1 MASEQ
6 EDFLFADQEVSHDTQ
21 ENVTGYWDVLVVDD
35 DPEIHSVTKLALSGV
50 EFWGRTLRFHHAYS
64 GKEAVE
70 SLRRRSEVCVL
81 LLDVVMESDDA
92 GLNVVKQVRE
102 EIGNH
107 AVRII
112 LRTGQPGYAPEEKV
126 IREYDINDYK
136 MKTELTRGKLV
147 TSLMTAIRSYQQICE
162 LEQQSVALTN
172 ILDASQAILG
182 HTDMV
187 SFGKAVVLQLAKI
200 IGAQESGLVA
210 GISSGSRVIIFGGTE
225 QYDEFIGEGL
235 EQLDNGRVI
244 MQVQNC
250 FDREVHQHTGHDIT
264 FLLKGKSR
272 KAAIFLEVD
281 HAPSA
286 SQLQFAE
293 IFLTNVGVGV
303 DNIKLINE
311 LRDVAY
317 KDTLTRLPNR
327 ANFVDLIAQHY
338 RPNGSD
344 ELVFVLLDIA
354 QFSDINN
361 GLGQEVGNLLLLAV
375 KERLCIE
382 FPQSKLLSR
391 IGADVFGLLLPT
403 HTFDEQNFIDIL
415 TVPYQVGEHVLT
427 MHFHIGVCRQA
438 DFHHLG
444 LETLKL
450 AYIALNQAKQANK
463 ILDWYTPDLE
473 EKMAWRLGLIRQL
486 RQDFELHKLEVWYQ
500 PQFSLETNRVIGCEA
515 LLRWPSGN
523 GDYISPGIFVP
534 LAEDS
539 GLIVE
544 IGQWVLEQ
552 ACKLQQQLS
561 TQNIDISV
569 AVNVSVPQFKVSNYA
584 EQVKNTILSH
594 QVAPEKIEL
603 EVTESVVMD
612 EIKTVIETLGELKS
626 FGVEVA
632 IDDFG
637 TGFSSLSYLQQLP
650 LARLKI
656 DRAFVKG
663 IPDSDSG
670 AIAELVI
677 SLGRHLGLKTIAEGV
692 ETQEQAQVLKKLGC
706 DEVQGFLLA
715 KPMPKNELLE
725 FLGSANNTERG

>member
-6 EDFLFADQEVSHDTQ
+6 EDFLFADQDVSHEAQ
-21 ENVTGYWDVLVVDD
+21 EAATSFWDVLVVDD

-64 GKEAVE
+64 GQEAVLA
-70 SLRRRSEVCVL
+70 LRNNPDVCVL

-102 EIGNH
+102 DIGNH

-172 ILDASQAILG
+172 ILEASQAILG

-187 SFGKAVVLQLAKI
+187 SFSQAVVKQIAKI
-200 IGAQESGLVA
+200 IGAQENGIVA
-210 GISSGSRVIIFGGTE
+210 GITSSSRVIIFGGT
-225 QYDEFIGEGL
+225 QNYVEFFGDGL

-250 FDREVHQHTGHDIT
+250 FDREVHQHTDHDIT
-264 FLLKGKSR
+264 FLLQGKSR
-272 KAAIFLEVD
+272 RAAIYIEIE

-286 SQLQFAE
+286 AQLQFAE
-293 IFLTNVGVGV
+293 IFLANVSVGV

-327 ANFVDLIAQHY
+327 ANFIDSIATYYQ
-338 RPNGSD
+338 PDNDS
-344 ELVFVLLDIA
+344 LVFVLLDIA

-382 FPQSKLLSR
+382 FPDCQLLSR
-391 IGADVFGLLLPT
+391 IGADVFGLLLPAEG
-403 HTFDEQNFIDIL
+403 FDEQRFVDAI

-427 MHFHIGVCRQA
+427 MHFHVGVCNQA
-438 DFHHLG
+438 DFHYLG

-450 AYIALNQAKQANK
+450 AYIALNQAKQARK
-463 ILDWYTPDLE
+463 VIDRYTPDLE

-486 RQDFELHKLEVWYQ
+486 RQDFELNKLEVWYQ
-500 PQFSLETNRVIGCEA
+500 PQFSLTSNEVIGCEA

-539 GLIVE
+539 GLIVD

-552 ACKLQQQLS
+552 ACKLQRQFTQL
-561 TQNIDISV
+561 NLELSV

-584 EQVKNTILSH
+584 EQVKETIVSH
-594 QVAPEKIEL
+594 NVEPSKIEL

-612 EIKTVIETLGELKS
+612 EITTVIETLGELKS

-663 IPDSDSG
+663 IPETDSG

-692 ETQEQAQVLKKLGC
+692 ETQAQAQLLRDLGC
-706 DEVQGFLLA
+706 DEVQGFLFA
-715 KPMPKNELLE
+715 KPMPEKELLK
-725 FLGSANNTERG
+725 FLTNSKK

>member
-6 EDFLFADQEVSHDTQ
+6 EDFLFADQDVSHEAQ
-21 ENVTGYWDVLVVDD
+21 EAATSFWDVLVVDD

-64 GKEAVE
+64 GQEAVE
-70 SLRRRSEVCVL
+70 ALQNNPDVCVL

-102 EIGNH
+102 NIGNH

-172 ILDASQAILG
+172 ILEASQAILG

-187 SFGKAVVLQLAKI
+187 SFSQAVVKQIAKI
-200 IGAQESGLVA
+200 IGAQENGIVA
-210 GISSGSRVIIFGGTE
+210 GITSSSRVIIFGGT
-225 QYDEFIGEGL
+225 QNYAEFFGDGL

-250 FDREVHQHTGHDIT
+250 FDREVHQHTEHDIT
-264 FLLKGKSR
+264 FLLQGKSR
-272 KAAIFLEVD
+272 RAAIYIEVD
-281 HAPSA
+281 HSPSA
-286 SQLQFAE
+286 AQLQFAE
-293 IFLTNVGVGV
+293 IFLANVSVGV

-327 ANFVDLIAQHY
+327 ANFIDSIAKYYQ
-338 RPNGSD
+338 PDNNS
-344 ELVFVLLDIA
+344 LVFVLLDIA

-382 FPQSKLLSR
+382 FPDCQLLSR
-391 IGADVFGLLLPT
+391 IGADVFGLLLPAGN
-403 HTFDEQNFIDIL
+403 FDEQRFVDAI

-427 MHFHIGVCRQA
+427 MHFHIGVCDQA
-438 DFHHLG
+438 DFHCVG

-450 AYIALNQAKQANK
+450 AYIALNQAKQARK
-463 ILDWYTPDLE
+463 VIDRYTPDLE

-486 RQDFELHKLEVWYQ
+486 RQDFELNKLEVWYQ
-500 PQFSLETNRVIGCEA
+500 PQFSLSSNKVIGCEA

-539 GLIVE
+539 GLIVD

-552 ACKLQQQLS
+552 ACKLQQTFTERSL
-561 TQNIDISV
+561 DLSV

-584 EQVKNTILSH
+584 EQVKETIVSH
-594 QVAPEKIEL
+594 NVDPSKIEL

-612 EIKTVIETLGELKS
+612 EITTVIETLGELQS

-663 IPDSDSG
+663 IPDTDSG

-692 ETQEQAQVLKKLGC
+692 ETQEQAQLLKDLGC

-715 KPMPKNELLE
+715 KPMPEKELLQ
-725 FLGSANNTERG
+725 FLTDNE

>member
-6 EDFLFADQEVSHDTQ
+6 EDFLFADQEVSHETQ
-21 ENVTGYWDVLVVDD
+21 EVDTGFWDVLVVDD

-50 EFWGRTLRFHHAYS
+50 EFWGKTLRFHHAYS
-64 GKEAVE
+64 GQEAVTA
-70 SLRRRSEVCVL
+70 LKNNTDVCVL

-92 GLNVVKQVRE
+92 GLNVVRQVRE
-102 EIGNH
+102 DIGNH

-172 ILDASQAILG
+172 ILEASQAILG
-182 HTDMV
+182 HTDMI
-187 SFGKAVVLQLAKI
+187 SFSHAVVQQIAKI
-200 IGAQESGLVA
+200 IGAPENGIVA
-210 GISSGSRVIIFGGTE
+210 GISSSSRVIIFGGT
-225 QYDEFIGEGL
+225 QNYVEFFGDGL

-250 FDREVHQHTGHDIT
+250 FDREVHQHTDHDIT
-264 FLLKGKSR
+264 FLLQGKSR
-272 KAAIFLEVD
+272 RAAIYIEID

-286 SQLQFAE
+286 AQLQFAE
-293 IFLTNVGVGV
+293 IFLANVSVGV

-327 ANFVDLIAQHY
+327 ANFVDSIAKYYQ
-338 RPNGSD
+338 PDQDG
-344 ELVFVLLDIA
+344 LVFVLLDIA

-375 KERLCIE
+375 KERLRLE
-382 FPQSKLLSR
+382 FPECQLLSR
-391 IGADVFGLLLPT
+391 IGADVFGLLLPSNS
-403 HTFDEQNFIDIL
+403 FDEQRFVDAI

-427 MHFHIGVCRQA
+427 MHFHIGVCNQA
-438 DFHHLG
+438 DFHPSG

-450 AYIALNQAKQANK
+450 AYIALNQAKQAHTV
-463 ILDWYTPDLE
+463 LDRYTPDLE

-486 RQDFELHKLEVWYQ
+486 RQDFELNKLEVWYQ
-500 PQFSLETNRVIGCEA
+500 PQFSLSSNKVIGCEA

-539 GLIVE
+539 GLIVD

-552 ACKLQQQLS
+552 ACKLQQQFTERQL
-561 TQNIDISV
+561 DLSV

-584 EQVKNTILSH
+584 ELVKDTIVNHGVEPS
-594 QVAPEKIEL
+594 KIEL

-612 EIKTVIETLGELKS
+612 EITTVIETLKELKS

-663 IPDSDSG
+663 IPETDSG

-692 ETQEQAQVLKKLGC
+692 ETQAQAKLLKELGC

-715 KPMPKNELLE
+715 KPMPEKALLE
-725 FLGSANNTERG
+725 FLKQNA

>member
-6 EDFLFADQEVSHDTQ
+6 EDFLFADQDVSHEAQ
-21 ENVTGYWDVLVVDD
+21 EAATSFWDVLVVDD

-64 GKEAVE
+64 GQEAVE
-70 SLRRRSEVCVL
+70 ALQNNPDVCVL

-102 EIGNH
+102 NIGNH

-172 ILDASQAILG
+172 ILEASQAILG

-187 SFGKAVVLQLAKI
+187 SFSQAVVKQIAKI
-200 IGAQESGLVA
+200 IGAQENGIVA
-210 GISSGSRVIIFGGTE
+210 GITSSSRVIIFGGT
-225 QYDEFIGEGL
+225 QNYAEFFGDGL

-250 FDREVHQHTGHDIT
+250 FDREVHQHTEHDIT
-264 FLLKGKSR
+264 FLLQGKSR
-272 KAAIFLEVD
+272 RAAIYIEVD
-281 HAPSA
+281 HSPSA
-286 SQLQFAE
+286 AQLQFAE
-293 IFLTNVGVGV
+293 IFLANVSVGV

-327 ANFVDLIAQHY
+327 ANFIDSIAKYYQ
-338 RPNGSD
+338 PDNNS
-344 ELVFVLLDIA
+344 LVFVLLDIA

-382 FPQSKLLSR
+382 FPDCQLLSR
-391 IGADVFGLLLPT
+391 IGADVFGLLLPAG
-403 HTFDEQNFIDIL
+403 TFDEQRFVDAI

-427 MHFHIGVCRQA
+427 MHFHIGVCDQA
-438 DFHHLG
+438 DFHYVG

-450 AYIALNQAKQANK
+450 AYIALNQAKQARK
-463 ILDWYTPDLE
+463 VIDRYTPDLE

-486 RQDFELHKLEVWYQ
+486 RQDFELNKLEVWYQ
-500 PQFSLETNRVIGCEA
+500 PQFSLSSNKVIGCEA

-539 GLIVE
+539 GLIVD

-552 ACKLQQQLS
+552 ACKLQQTFIERSL
-561 TQNIDISV
+561 DLSV
-569 AVNVSVPQFKVSNYA
+569 AVNVSVPQFKVNNYA
-584 EQVKNTILSH
+584 EQVKETIVSH
-594 QVAPEKIEL
+594 NVDPSKIEL

-612 EIKTVIETLGELKS
+612 EITTVIETLGELQS

-663 IPDSDSG
+663 IPDTDSG

-692 ETQEQAQVLKKLGC
+692 ETQEQAQLLKDLGC

-715 KPMPKNELLE
+715 KPMPEKELLQ
-725 FLGSANNTERG
+725 FLNDNE

>member
-6 EDFLFADQEVSHDTQ
+6 EDFLFADQDVSHEAQ
-21 ENVTGYWDVLVVDD
+21 EAATSFWDVLVVDD

-64 GKEAVE
+64 GQEAVLA
-70 SLRRRSEVCVL
+70 LRNNPDVCVL

-102 EIGNH
+102 DIGNH

-172 ILDASQAILG
+172 ILEASQAILG

-187 SFGKAVVLQLAKI
+187 SFSQAVVKQIAKI
-200 IGAQESGLVA
+200 IGAQENGIVA
-210 GISSGSRVIIFGGTE
+210 GITSSSRVIIFGGT
-225 QYDEFIGEGL
+225 QNYVEFFGDGL

-250 FDREVHQHTGHDIT
+250 FDREVHQHTDHDIT
-264 FLLKGKSR
+264 FLLQGKSR
-272 KAAIFLEVD
+272 RAAIYIEIE

-286 SQLQFAE
+286 AQLQFAE
-293 IFLTNVGVGV
+293 IFLANVSVGV

-327 ANFVDLIAQHY
+327 ANFIDSIATYYQ
-338 RPNGSD
+338 PDNDS
-344 ELVFVLLDIA
+344 LVFVLLDIA

-382 FPQSKLLSR
+382 FPDCQLLSR
-391 IGADVFGLLLPT
+391 IGADVFGLLLPAEG
-403 HTFDEQNFIDIL
+403 FDEQRFVDAI

-427 MHFHIGVCRQA
+427 MHFHVGVCNQA
-438 DFHHLG
+438 DFHYLG

-450 AYIALNQAKQANK
+450 AYIALNQAKQARK
-463 ILDWYTPDLE
+463 VIDRYTPDLE

-486 RQDFELHKLEVWYQ
+486 RQDFELNKLEVWYQ
-500 PQFSLETNRVIGCEA
+500 PQFSLTSNEVIGCEA

-539 GLIVE
+539 GLIVD

-552 ACKLQQQLS
+552 ACKLQRQFTQL
-561 TQNIDISV
+561 NLELSV

-584 EQVKNTILSH
+584 EQVKETIVSH
-594 QVAPEKIEL
+594 NVEPSKIEL

-612 EIKTVIETLGELKS
+612 EITTVIETLGELKS

-663 IPDSDSG
+663 IPDTDSG

-692 ETQEQAQVLKKLGC
+692 ETQAQAQLLRDLGC
-706 DEVQGFLLA
+706 DEVQGFLFA
-715 KPMPKNELLE
+715 KPMPEKELLK
-725 FLGSANNTERG
+725 FLTNSKK

>member
-6 EDFLFADQEVSHDTQ
+6 EDFLFADQDVSHEAQ
-21 ENVTGYWDVLVVDD
+21 EAATSFWDVLVVDD

-64 GKEAVE
+64 GQEAVE
-70 SLRRRSEVCVL
+70 ALQNNPDVCVL

-102 EIGNH
+102 NIGNH

-172 ILDASQAILG
+172 ILEASQAILG

-187 SFGKAVVLQLAKI
+187 SFSHAVVKQIAKI
-200 IGAQESGLVA
+200 IGAQENGIVA
-210 GISSGSRVIIFGGTE
+210 GITNSSRVIIFGGT
-225 QYDEFIGEGL
+225 QNYVEFFGDGL

-250 FDREVHQHTGHDIT
+250 FDREVHQHTDHDIT
-264 FLLKGKSR
+264 FLLQGKSR
-272 KAAIFLEVD
+272 RAAIYIEVD
-281 HAPSA
+281 HSPSA
-286 SQLQFAE
+286 AQLQFAE
-293 IFLTNVGVGV
+293 IFLANVSVGV

-327 ANFVDLIAQHY
+327 ANFVDSIAKYYQ
-338 RPNGSD
+338 PDNDS
-344 ELVFVLLDIA
+344 LVFVLLDIA

-375 KERLCIE
+375 KERLCLE
-382 FPQSKLLSR
+382 FPYCQLLSR
-391 IGADVFGLLLPT
+391 IGADVFGLLLPAD
-403 HTFDEQNFIDIL
+403 TFDEQRFVDVI

-427 MHFHIGVCRQA
+427 MHFHIGVCDQA
-438 DFHHLG
+438 DFHYLG

-450 AYIALNQAKQANK
+450 AYIALNQAKQARK
-463 ILDWYTPDLE
+463 VIDRYTPDLE

-486 RQDFELHKLEVWYQ
+486 RQDFELNKLEVWYQ
-500 PQFSLETNRVIGCEA
+500 PQFSLSSNKVIGCEA

-539 GLIVE
+539 GLIVD

-552 ACKLQQQLS
+552 ACKLQQKL
-561 TQNIDISV
+561 TERNLDLSV

-584 EQVKNTILSH
+584 EQVKETIVSH
-594 QVAPEKIEL
+594 NVDPSKIEL

-612 EIKTVIETLGELKS
+612 EITTVIETLGELQS

-663 IPDSDSG
+663 IPDTDSG

-692 ETQEQAQVLKKLGC
+692 ETQEQAQLLKDLGC

-715 KPMPKNELLE
+715 KPMPEKELLK
-725 FLGSANNTERG
+725 FLTHSE

>member
-21 ENVTGYWDVLVVDD
+21 ESETGFWDVLVVDD

-50 EFWGRTLRFHHAYS
+50 EFWGKTLRFHHAYS

-70 SLRRRSEVCVL
+70 SLKNQPEVCVL

-162 LEQQSVALTN
+162 LEQQSIALAN

-200 IGAQESGLVA
+200 IGAHSSGLVA
-210 GISSGSRVIIFGGTE
+210 GVSNGSRVIIFGGTE
-225 QYDEFIGEGL
+225 HFDEFIGQGL

-250 FDREVHQHTGHDIT
+250 FDREVHQHTDHDIT

-272 KAAIFLEVD
+272 KAAIFVEIET
-281 HAPSA
+281 PPTP

-327 ANFVDLIAQHY
+327 ANFVDLIAQY
-338 RPNGSD
+338 YQPGND
-344 ELVFVLLDIA
+344 NLVFVLLDIA

-382 FPQSKLLSR
+382 FPQSQLLSR
-391 IGADVFGLLLPT
+391 IGADVFGLLLPSQI
-403 HTFDEQNFIDIL
+403 FDEQNFIDTI

-427 MHFHIGVCRQA
+427 MHFHIGVCRQI

-463 ILDWYTPDLE
+463 VLDWYTPDLE

-486 RQDFELHKLEVWYQ
+486 RQDFELNKLEIWYQ
-500 PQFSLETNRVIGCEA
+500 PQFSLETNQVIGCEA

-539 GLIVE
+539 GLIVD

-561 TQNIDISV
+561 AQNIDISV
-569 AVNVSVPQFKVSNYA
+569 AVNVSVPQFKVSDYA
-584 EQVKNTILSH
+584 EQVKSTIVSH
-594 QVAPEKIEL
+594 QVSPEKIEL

-612 EIKTVIETLGELKS
+612 EIKTVIETLGELKT

-692 ETQEQAQVLKKLGC
+692 ETQEQADVLKKLGC

-715 KPMPKNELLE
+715 KPMPKDELLK
-725 FLGSANNTERG
+725 FLGASDSAQ

>member
-6 EDFLFADQEVSHDTQ
+6 EDFLFADQEVSHEAQEVDT
-21 ENVTGYWDVLVVDD
+21 GFWDVLVVDD

-64 GKEAVE
+64 GQEAVTA
-70 SLRRRSEVCVL
+70 LKNNPDVCVL

-102 EIGNH
+102 DIGNH

-172 ILDASQAILG
+172 ILEASQAILG

-187 SFGKAVVLQLAKI
+187 SFSQAVVQQIAKI
-200 IGAQESGLVA
+200 IGAPENGIVA
-210 GISSGSRVIIFGGTE
+210 GITGSSRVIIFGGT
-225 QYDEFIGEGL
+225 QNYVEFFGDGL

-250 FDREVHQHTGHDIT
+250 FDREVHQHTEHDIT
-264 FLLKGKSR
+264 FLLQGKSR
-272 KAAIFLEVD
+272 RAAIYIEID
-281 HAPSA
+281 HSPSA
-286 SQLQFAE
+286 AQLQFAE
-293 IFLTNVGVGV
+293 IFLANVSVGV

-327 ANFVDLIAQHY
+327 ANFVDSIAKYYQ
-338 RPNGSD
+338 PDNDG
-344 ELVFVLLDIA
+344 LVFVLLDIA

-375 KERLCIE
+375 KERLRLE
-382 FPQSKLLSR
+382 FPECQLLSR
-391 IGADVFGLLLPT
+391 IGADVFGLLLPS
-403 HTFDEQNFIDIL
+403 HTFDEQRFIEAI

-427 MHFHIGVCRQA
+427 MHFHIGVCNQA
-438 DFHHLG
+438 DFHPLG

-450 AYIALNQAKQANK
+450 AYIALNQAKQARTV
-463 ILDWYTPDLE
+463 LDRYTPDLE

-486 RQDFELHKLEVWYQ
+486 RQDFELNKLEVWYQ
-500 PQFSLETNRVIGCEA
+500 PQFSLSSNKVIGCEA

-534 LAEDS
+534 LAEDA
-539 GLIVE
+539 GLIVD

-552 ACKLQQQLS
+552 ACKLQQQFTERGL
-561 TQNIDISV
+561 DLSV

-584 EQVKNTILSH
+584 ELVKETILNH
-594 QVAPEKIEL
+594 GVEPNKIEL

-612 EIKTVIETLGELKS
+612 EINTVIETLTELKS

-656 DRAFVKG
+656 DRAFVKD
-663 IPDSDSG
+663 IPDTDSG

-692 ETQEQAQVLKKLGC
+692 ETQAQAKILKDLGC

-715 KPMPKNELLE
+715 KPMPKKELLE
-725 FLGSANNTERG
+725 FLAQNT